1 MNLIYN
7 LYIQMK
13 KYLLFILV
21 LIMHTNIYAQKA
33 RSINVK
39 RSIES
44 GYTISGTV
52 EGQTD
57 GDTVYICELK
67 YLYLIPEDSTTIIN
81 GKFHFKGKT
90 DKAQLRCIVASM
102 HKNPI
107 ICPFILSNEKFDIKV
122 MKKEELS
129 TFTGSYNNDLW
140 SEYKNHLMEI
150 KNKCTHN
157 IKWARGVA
165 PTVAQRDS
173 MKEDEENY
181 HREDS
186 VYTVKFLMEKLP
198 SGTSDILLE
207 MMVPLDKTTM
217 QTILDKMGKV
227 CPNDVLYI
235 SLMQQRKTERETA
248 VGRSYTDIVLN
259 DPDGKPVK
267 LSDYVS
273 KNKVTMIDFWASWC
287 GPCRA
292 EMPNVVNAYKQY
304 KDKGFAIVGVSLDN
318 NLEAWKGAIEKLGIT
333 WPQMSDLKGWGS
345 KGAAAYNVKAIP
357 ATVLIDNKG
366 KIIVRNLRGTDLES
380 KLKEILQ

>member
-1 MNLIYN
+1 
-7 LYIQMK
+7 
-13 KYLLFILV
+13 
-21 LIMHTNIYAQKA
+21 MHTNIYAQKA

-52 EGQTD
+52 EGHAD

-90 DKAQLRCIVASM
+90 DKAQLRCIVVSM

-107 ICPFILSNEKFDIKV
+107 VFPFILSNEKFDMKV
-122 MKKEELS
+122 MRNIGLS
-129 TFTGSYNNDLW
+129 TVTGSYNNDLW
-140 SEYKNHLMEI
+140 SEYNNHLMEI

-157 IKWARGVA
+157 IKWVRGVT

-173 MKEDEENY
+173 MKEDENNY
-181 HREDS
+181 QREDS
-186 VYTVKFLMEKLP
+186 AYTVKFLMEKLP

-207 MMVPLDKTTM
+207 MMMPLNETTM

-227 CPNDVLYI
+227 CPKDVLYM
-235 SLMQQRKTERETA
+235 SLMQKRKVARETSA
-248 VGRSYTDIVLN
+248 GCRYTDLIMN
-259 DPDGKPVK
+259 DPEGNPIK

-292 EMPNVVNAYKQY
+292 EMPNIVKAYKQY
-304 KDKGFAIVGVSLDN
+304 KDKGFAILGVSFDNKLD
-318 NLEAWKGAIEKLGIT
+318 AWKGAIESLGIT
-333 WPQMSDLKGWGS
+333 WPQMSDLKGWKS
-345 KGAAAYNVKAIP
+345 KGASAYDIEAVPAA
-357 ATVLIDNKG
+357 VLIDQSG
-366 KIIVRNLRGTDLES
+366 KIIARDLRGDELEK
-380 KLKEILQ
+380 KLAELFK